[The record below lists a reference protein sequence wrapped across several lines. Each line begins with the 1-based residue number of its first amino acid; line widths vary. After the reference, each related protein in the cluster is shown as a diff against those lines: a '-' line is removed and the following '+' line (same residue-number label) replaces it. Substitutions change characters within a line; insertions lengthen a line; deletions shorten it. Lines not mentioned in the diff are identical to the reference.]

1 MSRLIITALLFLL
14 LCTCYWVFIMKGS
27 LPEFFKKKPPLR
39 KPTMFDVRRLL
50 QEQDREGAIKIY
62 IEIFHVSYR
71 KAKKDVEEL
80 ERNLKV

>member
-1 MSRLIITALLFLL
+1 MSQIIITVLLFLI
-14 LCTCYWVFIMKGS
+14 LCTFYWVFIMKGS
-27 LPEFFKKKPPLR
+27 PSVFFKKRAPQR

-50 QEQDREGAIKIY
+50 QEQDREGAIKMY
-62 IEIFHVSYR
+62 IEIFRVSYR